1 VKATSPTQDDEPHD
15 DGRRYVVAANRW
27 AAVKARCGW
36 QRDDLGCDED
46 EPDSVMGGINLK
58 TMAAWMCGDKQHEQD
73 EKIASLRSRD

>member
-1 VKATSPTQDDEPHD
+1 
-15 DGRRYVVAANRW
+15 VVAANRW

-58 TMAAWMCGDKQHEQD
+58 TKAADKQQQD
-73 EKIASLRSRD
+73 EKNCFPRE